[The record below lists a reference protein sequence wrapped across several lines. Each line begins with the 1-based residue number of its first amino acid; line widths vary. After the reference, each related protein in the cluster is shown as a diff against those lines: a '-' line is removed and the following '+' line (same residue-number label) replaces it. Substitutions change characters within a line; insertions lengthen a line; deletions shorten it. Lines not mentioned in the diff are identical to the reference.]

1 MSEET
6 VGWIGAPGDP
16 VPADDEADPVPVSPE
31 DTKRRT
37 AAVGR
42 IAVALVVAWTA
53 LVAIP
58 GAVPWAATDDSAR
71 AIAFGVAIAS
81 IVALVGLA
89 LAWLR
94 TDQLGVEGATFGTA
108 AAFAAL
114 GLAALEVVNLMIL
127 PQDAPYRLMATGVG
141 LLVLIAVALVTV
153 AAVRMSFFEGSRFS
167 SITLV
172 GTAIGIVVVVAYLVM
187 IQTMVNE
194 AGSAEESEW
203 IRLTTLMTGLQTLA
217 FAGLGALLGT
227 AVQGQVTSSV
237 KNELGRADAALGLF
251 ETEANDVL
259 QEIRRRAAQ
268 AESDTEAVV
277 IDALR
282 QDPGRFRTEA
292 AMRRWIRVQGR
303 RCCRLGRRPRREPR
317 PGRCQRSPD
326 PRRLRIRRRPAP
338 CRLTRGGPQPG
349 ASSSRR
355 DRRHPARHRP
365 AAPTRRG
372 T

>member
-6 VGWIGAPGDP
+6 VGWIGEPGAPVSAEG
-16 VPADDEADPVPVSPE
+16 EADALAVSAE

-58 GAVPWAATDDSAR
+58 GAVPWAAADDSAR

-81 IVALVGLA
+81 IVAVVGLA

-108 AAFAAL
+108 ASLAAL

-127 PQDAPYRLMATGVG
+127 PQDAPYRLMATGIG
-141 LLVLIAVALVTV
+141 LLVLIAVALATV
-153 AAVRMSFFEGSRFS
+153 AAVRTSFFDGFRLS

-172 GTAIGIVVVVAYLVM
+172 GSVIGVVVVVAYLVM
-187 IQTMVNE
+187 IQTMVN
-194 AGSAEESEW
+194 AADGAADAEW
-203 IRLTTLMTGLQTLA
+203 TRLTTLLAGLQTLA

-227 AVQGQVTSSV
+227 AVQDQVTSSV
-237 KNELGRADAALGLF
+237 KGELARADAALGLF
-251 ETEANDVL
+251 ETEATDIL

-268 AESDTEAVV
+268 SESDSEAV
-277 IDALR
+277 IMDALR
-282 QDPGRFRTEA
+282 QDPNRFRTEA
-292 AMRRWIRVQGR
+292 ALRRWVRSKDTDDAVDT
-303 RCCRLGRRPRREPR
+303 LGSLADSLDQVIASAR
-317 PGRCQRSPD
+317 
-326 PRRLRIRRRPAP
+326 RIRA
-338 CRLTRGGPQPG
+338 G
-349 ASSSRR
+349 
-355 DRRHPARHRP
+355 
-365 AAPTRRG
+365 
-372 T
+372 

>member
-6 VGWIGAPGDP
+6 VGWIGAPGD
-16 VPADDEADPVPVSPE
+16 ADPAEDEEDPVLVSPE
-31 DTKRRT
+31 DAKRRT

-58 GAVPWAATDDSAR
+58 GAVPWAAADDSAR

-108 AAFAAL
+108 AALAAL

-127 PQDAPYRLMATGVG
+127 PQDAPYRLMATGIG
-141 LLVLIAVALVTV
+141 LLVLIAVALATV
-153 AAVRMSFFEGSRFS
+153 AAVRTSLFDGLRLS

-187 IQTMVNE
+187 IQTMVNQA
-194 AGSAEESEW
+194 AGAEDAEW
-203 IRLTTLMTGLQTLA
+203 TRLTTLLTGVQTLA

-237 KNELGRADAALGLF
+237 KDELGKADAALGLF
-251 ETEANDVL
+251 EAEATDVL
-259 QEIRRRAAQ
+259 QEIRKRVAQ
-268 AESDTEAVV
+268 GESETEGVI

-292 AMRRWIRVQGR
+292 ALRRWAQSKGA
-303 RCCRLGRRPRREPR
+303 
-317 PGRCQRSPD
+317 PGADSLAGLADSLDQVIASAR
-326 PRRLRIRRRPAP
+326 RIRA
-338 CRLTRGGPQPG
+338 G
-349 ASSSRR
+349 
-355 DRRHPARHRP
+355 
-365 AAPTRRG
+365 
-372 T
+372 

>member
-6 VGWIGAPGDP
+6 VGWIGAPGESE
-16 VPADDEADPVPVSPE
+16 PAVDEADPVVVSPE

-108 AAFAAL
+108 AAMAAL

-127 PQDAPYRLMATGVG
+127 PQDAPYRLMATGIG
-141 LLVLIAVALVTV
+141 LLVLIAVALATV
-153 AAVRMSFFEGSRFS
+153 GALRTGFLEGFRLS
-167 SITLV
+167 SVTLV

-187 IQTMVNE
+187 LQTMVNQ
-194 AGSAEESEW
+194 AGGAEDGEW
-203 IRLTTLMTGLQTLA
+203 TRLTTLLAGIQTLA

-237 KNELGRADAALGLF
+237 KGELSRADAALGLF
-251 ETEANDVL
+251 EAEATDVL

-268 AESDTEAVV
+268 SDVATDA
-277 IDALR
+277 IIMDALR

-292 AMRRWIRVQGR
+292 ALRRWIHGKETDGAGDSIADLADSLDQVIASAR
-303 RCCRLGRRPRREPR
+303 
-317 PGRCQRSPD
+317 
-326 PRRLRIRRRPAP
+326 RIRA
-338 CRLTRGGPQPG
+338 G
-349 ASSSRR
+349 
-355 DRRHPARHRP
+355 
-365 AAPTRRG
+365 
-372 T
+372 

>member
-16 VPADDEADPVPVSPE
+16 VPAEDDADPVIVSPE

-58 GAVPWAATDDSAR
+58 GAVPWAAADDSAR
-71 AIAFGVAIAS
+71 AIAFGIAIAS
-81 IVALVGLA
+81 IVAAVGLA
-89 LAWLR
+89 LAWIR

-108 AAFAAL
+108 AALAAL

-127 PQDAPYRLMATGVG
+127 PQDAPYRLMATGIG
-141 LLVLIAVALVTV
+141 LLVLIAVALATA
-153 AAVRMSFFEGSRFS
+153 AAVRTSFFDGLRLS
-167 SITLV
+167 SITLI

-194 AGSAEESEW
+194 ARGAEDAEW
-203 IRLTTLMTGLQTLA
+203 TRLTTLLAGLQTLA

-237 KNELGRADAALGLF
+237 RDDLGNADAALGLF
-251 ETEANDVL
+251 ETEATDVL
-259 QEIRRRAAQ
+259 QELRRRVAQ
-268 AESDTEAVV
+268 GESETEGVI

-282 QDPGRFRTEA
+282 QDPTRFRTEA
-292 AMRRWIRVQGR
+292 ALRRWV
-303 RCCRLGRRPRREPR
+303 
-317 PGRCQRSPD
+317 RSKD
-326 PRRLRIRRRPAP
+326 AD
-338 CRLTRGGPQPG
+338 GG
-349 ASSSRR
+349 ASSLADLADSLDQVVASARR
-355 DRRHPARHRP
+355 IRA
-365 AAPTRRG
+365 G
-372 T
+372 